1 MRFLVYIVLPL
12 LIGPIIDIGFTQVA
26 GSQHCSYKD
35 GDTKCTIF
43 QAEIHGWIR
52 ELVRFALQLG
62 VVIGI
67 AFAFTALAPAY
78 AAAMGRG
85 PLGIIGASLFIA
97 TQSDLMEDF
106 RRLLNG
112 LLFRLKNR

>member
-12 LIGPIIDIGFTQVA
+12 LIGPIIDIGFTQLA

-43 QAEIHGWIR
+43 QAEIHGWLR
-52 ELVRFALQLG
+52 ELLRFTLQLG
-62 VVIGI
+62 VVIGLV
-67 AFAFTALAPAY
+67 FAFVAVAPTY
-78 AAAMGRG
+78 AGATGRL
-85 PLGIIGASLFIA
+85 PLGIIGASLFVA

>member
-1 MRFLVYIVLPL
+1 MLFLLFIVLPL
-12 LIGPIIDIGFTQVA
+12 LVGPVIDIGFTQVI
-26 GSQHCSYKD
+26 GTQHCSYKD

-43 QAEIHGWIR
+43 HIELHGWLR
-52 ELVRFALQLG
+52 ELLRFTLQLG
-62 VVIGI
+62 LVLGLV
-67 AFAFTALAPAY
+67 FAFGAVSPGY
-78 AAAMGRG
+78 ANMMGRS
-85 PLGIIGASLFIA
+85 PLGLVGAALFVA